1 MDGHQLLV
9 CVVEE
14 GNFVSDV
21 HANSMSTDGFS
32 TVCFPDYELVV
43 VLAAERCQVLFVVGE
58 RETLDQDLM
67 HLQTVLHLQGIE
79 VPDYYVSLNNI
90 VHRRLRKAASPS
102 VETYLKALVGFLTRS
117 NVLACV
123 GDDDNG
129 DLVVVT
135 SEELLCS
142 ANNVSDHD
150 SGTKREDDVLIVWV

>member
-1 MDGHQLLV
+1 
-9 CVVEE
+9 
-14 GNFVSDV
+14 
-21 HANSMSTDGFS
+21 
-32 TVCFPDYELVV
+32 
-43 VLAAERCQVLFVVGE
+43 
-58 RETLDQDLM
+58 M
-67 HLQTVLHLQGIE
+67 HLQTVLHFQGIE
-79 VPDYYVSLNNI
+79 VPDDDIS
-90 VHRRLRKAASPS
+90 
-102 VETYLKALVGFLTRS
+102 LKALVGLLAGS

>member
-1 MDGHQLLV
+1 
-9 CVVEE
+9 
-14 GNFVSDV
+14 
-21 HANSMSTDGFS
+21 MSTDGFS

-79 VPDYYVSLNNI
+79 VPDYYIS
-90 VHRRLRKAASPS
+90 
-102 VETYLKALVGFLTRS
+102 LKALVGFLTRS

-150 SGTKREDDVLIVWV
+150 RGAEREDDMLVVRMQNQSLVDLALEADNCR

>member
-79 VPDYYVSLNNI
+79 VPDYYIS
-90 VHRRLRKAASPS
+90 
-102 VETYLKALVGFLTRS
+102 LKALVGFLTRS

-150 SGTKREDDVLIVWV
+150 RGAEREDDMLVVRMQNQSLVDLALEADNCR

>member
-1 MDGHQLLV
+1 MNLFAKSTN
-9 CVVEE
+9 VEI
-14 GNFVSDV
+14 V
-21 HANSMSTDGFS
+21 
-32 TVCFPDYELVV
+32 TVISQFY
-43 VLAAERCQVLFVVGE
+43 
-58 RETLDQDLM
+58 
-67 HLQTVLHLQGIE
+67 
-79 VPDYYVSLNNI
+79 
-90 VHRRLRKAASPS
+90 RRLRKAASPS

-150 SGTKREDDVLIVWV
+150 RGAEREDDMLVVRMQNQSLVDLACKEKVS

>member
-1 MDGHQLLV
+1 
-9 CVVEE
+9 
-14 GNFVSDV
+14 
-21 HANSMSTDGFS
+21 MSTDGFS

-43 VLAAERCQVLFVVGE
+43 VLAAERCQVLFVVRK

-67 HLQTVLHLQGIE
+67 HLQTVFHLQGIE
-79 VPDYYVSLNNI
+79 VPDYYVS
-90 VHRRLRKAASPS
+90 
-102 VETYLKALVGFLTRS
+102 LKALVGFLTRS

-123 GDDDNG
+123 GNDDDG

-150 SGTKREDDVLIVWV
+150 RGAQREDDMLVVRMQNQSLVDLALEADNCR